1 MKKII
6 KYIMTDILRSRI
18 MIIYTLVLLATSL
31 SLFSLEDN
39 ANKGLL
45 SLLNIVLIIVPLFSL
60 LFSTIYIY
68 NSAEFIELLVS
79 QPLKRINIW
88 LSFSIGLVIS
98 LSLAFIVGIGI
109 PVLVFQLNAIGF
121 LLLLVGVLLSI
132 IFVTI
137 ALWAAVK
144 IRDKAKGIGMAI
156 LLWMYFSLLF
166 DGFVLFLL
174 FQFSDYP
181 LEKPMILVSALN
193 PIDLGRILILL
204 QLDVS
209 AMMGYTGAIFKDFF
223 GTIAG
228 LSIALITM
236 LVWMLVP
243 LYFSTRKFN
252 RKDL

>member
-1 MKKII
+1 MKKIV
-6 KYIMTDILRSRI
+6 KYIMTDILRSKI
-18 MIIYTLVLLATSL
+18 LIIYCMVLLATSL
-31 SLFSLEDN
+31 SLFGLEDN

-45 SLLNIVLIIVPLFSL
+45 SLLNIILIIVPLFSL

-79 QPLKRINIW
+79 QPLQRKSIW
-88 LSFSIGLVIS
+88 LSFLVGLVLS
-98 LSLAFIVGIGI
+98 LSLAFVVGIGI
-109 PVLVFQLNAIGF
+109 PILLFQFNTIGF
-121 LLLLVGVLLSI
+121 LLILVGILLSI
-132 IFVTI
+132 IFIAI
-137 ALWAAVK
+137 ALWVAVQ

-174 FQFSDYP
+174 FQFAEYP
-181 LEKPMILVSALN
+181 LEKPMLLVSALN

-204 QLDVS
+204 KLDIS

-223 GTIAG
+223 GTTLGLMLAFFI
-228 LSIALITM
+228 LSIWVFI
-236 LVWMLVP
+236 P

-252 RKDL
+252 GKDL

>member
-1 MKKII
+1 MKKIV

-18 MIIYTLVLLATSL
+18 MIIYTIVLLATSFT
-31 SLFSLEDN
+31 LFSLEDN

-45 SLLNIVLIIVPLFSL
+45 SLLNIILIIVPLFSL

-79 QPLKRINIW
+79 QPLQRKSIW
-88 LSFSIGLVIS
+88 QSFSIGLAIS
-98 LSLAFIVGIGI
+98 LSFAFIIGIGL
-109 PVLVFQLNAIGF
+109 PVLIFQFNTIGLIF
-121 LLLLVGVLLSI
+121 IIVGTLLSI
-132 IFVTI
+132 IFVAI
-137 ALWAAVK
+137 ALWAAVQ

-174 FQFSDYP
+174 FQFADYP

-193 PIDLGRILILL
+193 PIDLGRVLILL
-204 QLDVS
+204 QLDIS

-223 GTIAG
+223 GTMQG
-228 LSIALITM
+228 LSIAFITL
-236 LVWMLVP
+236 LVWVLIP
-243 LYFSTRKFN
+243 LYFSTRKFI

>member
-1 MKKII
+1 
-6 KYIMTDILRSRI
+6 

-79 QPLKRINIW
+79 QPLQRKNIW
-88 LSFSIGLVIS
+88 LSFSIGLALS
-98 LSLAFIVGIGI
+98 LSLAFIIGIGL
-109 PVLVFQLNAIGF
+109 PVLIFQFNAIGF
-121 LLLLVGVLLSI
+121 LLFIVGILLSI
-132 IFVTI
+132 IFVAI
-137 ALWAAVK
+137 ALWAAVQ

-156 LLWMYFSLLF
+156 LLWIYFSLLF

-204 QLDVS
+204 KLDIS

-228 LSIALITM
+228 VAIAFMTLALWIAI
-236 LVWMLVP
+236 P
-243 LYFSTRKFN
+243 LYYSTRKFN

>member
-79 QPLKRINIW
+79 QPLQRKNIW
-88 LSFSIGLVIS
+88 LSFSIGLALS
-98 LSLAFIVGIGI
+98 LSLAFIIGIGM
-109 PVLVFQLNAIGF
+109 PVLIFQFNAIGF
-121 LLLLVGVLLSI
+121 LLLLVGILLSI
-132 IFVTI
+132 IFVAI
-137 ALWAAVK
+137 ALWAAVQ

-156 LLWMYFSLLF
+156 LLWIYFSLLF

-204 QLDVS
+204 KLDIS

-228 LSIALITM
+228 VAIAFMTLALWIAI
-236 LVWMLVP
+236 P
-243 LYFSTRKFN
+243 LYYSTRKFN

>member
-18 MIIYTLVLLATSL
+18 MIIYTLFLLATSM
-31 SLFSLEDN
+31 SLFGLEDN

-79 QPLKRINIW
+79 QPLQRKNIW
-88 LSFSIGLVIS
+88 LSFSFGLAIS
-98 LSLAFIVGIGI
+98 LSLSFIMGIGV
-109 PVLVFQLNAIGF
+109 PVLLFQFNAIGF
-121 LLLLVGVLLSI
+121 LLIIVGILLSI
-132 IFVTI
+132 VFVAI
-137 ALWAAVK
+137 ALWAAVQ

-181 LEKPMILVSALN
+181 LEKPMILVSTLN

-204 QLDVS
+204 KLDIS

-228 LSIALITM
+228 VAIAFLTLALWIAI
-236 LVWMLVP
+236 P
-243 LYFSTRKFN
+243 LYYSTRKFN

>member
-1 MKKII
+1 MKKIF
-6 KYIMTDILRSRI
+6 KYIMTDILRIRI
-18 MIIYTLVLLATSL
+18 MIIYTLVLLSTSL

-88 LSFSIGLVIS
+88 LSFSIGLAIS
-98 LSLAFIVGIGI
+98 LSLAFIMGIGI
-109 PVLVFQLNAIGF
+109 PVLVFQLNAIGL

-132 IFVTI
+132 IFVAI
-137 ALWAAVK
+137 ALWAAVQ

-174 FQFSDYP
+174 FQFADYP

>member
-1 MKKII
+1 MKKIV

-79 QPLKRINIW
+79 QPLKRISIW
-88 LSFSIGLVIS
+88 LSFSIGLAIS
-98 LSLAFIVGIGI
+98 LSLAFIIGIGI
-109 PVLVFQLNAIGF
+109 PVLVFQLNVIGF

-137 ALWAAVK
+137 ALWAAVQ

-174 FQFSDYP
+174 FQFADYP

-223 GTIAG
+223 GTITG